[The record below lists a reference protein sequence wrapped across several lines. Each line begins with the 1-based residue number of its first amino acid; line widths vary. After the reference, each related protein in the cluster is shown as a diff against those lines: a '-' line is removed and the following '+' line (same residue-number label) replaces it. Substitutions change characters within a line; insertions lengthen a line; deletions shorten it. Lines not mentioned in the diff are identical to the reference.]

1 MQVSVDDL
9 IDKVKVIAQ
18 GPNSNA
24 LEKFIDYLY
33 EQEGEVFSPEDLADI
48 EEGFA
53 QINRGESVTLEEME
67 KELGL

>member
-1 MQVSVDDL
+1 MQASIDDL

-33 EQEGEVFSPEDLADI
+33 EQEEEIFSPEDLADI

-53 QINRGESVTLEEME
+53 QIRRGDSITLEEME

>member
-1 MQVSVDDL
+1 MQASIDDL
-9 IDKVKVIAQ
+9 IDKVKVIAR

-33 EQEGEVFSPEDLADI
+33 EQEEEIFSPEDLADI

-53 QINRGESVTLEEME
+53 QIRRGDSITLEEME